1 MMRILGRVYP
11 VPNARTVV
19 QFTDP
24 VLGACRTL
32 FLHERILHFRTGR
45 SSPGRGFLT
54 ETGRGYSSTVSCL
67 YFRLP
72 LYLTSSLYY

>member
-1 MMRILGRVYP
+1 MEHVHDQGIAMMRILGRVYP

-32 FLHERILHFRTGR
+32 FLHERILSLPYRTVFPW
-45 SSPGRGFLT
+45 S
-54 ETGRGYSSTVSCL
+54 
-67 YFRLP
+67 RLP
-72 LYLTSSLYY
+72 HRDW